1 MSSAVNLIV
10 AVLLF
15 FTSSSLSAKDVNIL
29 ILREHVTADCQ
40 RKLSGALGGIYQ
52 IDMQADALAV
62 GSPDSWDTCAN
73 GLIFHTLSQAM
84 IQSGMADHVTLTPVG
99 IPTGSLNEW
108 FVSGRAHEK
117 MKSVA
122 EKANAKN
129 ITFDYV
135 LWDGGLIDGEFSAS
149 TYQIDVQK
157 ILKEVKLGTKV
168 EKFIIS
174 KSVSCTAGIESHGRA
189 YRWDPLFRRFSGPD
203 IGKISREYYA
213 DKCNFTEAG
222 QKKIAQLWLEAIKKA
237 DIEDKKYQK
246 ESLLHYFK

>member
-10 AVLLF
+10 AALLF
-15 FTSSSLSAKDVNIL
+15 FTSSSLSARDINIL
-29 ILREHVTADCQ
+29 ILKERVTADCQ
-40 RKLSGALGGIYQ
+40 MKLSGALDGIYQ
-52 IDMQADALAV
+52 IDTPSDALAV
-62 GSPDSWDTCAN
+62 SSSDSWPTCAN
-73 GLIFHTLSQAM
+73 GLVFHTLSQAM
-84 IQSGMADHVTLTPVG
+84 IQSGMADRVTLTPVG
-99 IPTGSLNEW
+99 IPGGSLQDW

-129 ITFDYV
+129 IIFDYV

-149 TYQIDVQK
+149 TYQTDVQK
-157 ILKEVKLGTKV
+157 IVKEVKLGTKV

-174 KSVSCTAGIESHGRA
+174 KSVHCTAGIEPHGRA

-237 DIEDKKYQK
+237 DIEDSKYQR